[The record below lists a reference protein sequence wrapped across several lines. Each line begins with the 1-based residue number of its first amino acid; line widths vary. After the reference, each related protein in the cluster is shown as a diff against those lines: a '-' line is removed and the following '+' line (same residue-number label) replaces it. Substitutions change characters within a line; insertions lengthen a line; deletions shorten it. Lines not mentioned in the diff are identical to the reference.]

1 MKKLLTIL
9 AISAAVSSPIQ
20 ADEVYQQSAVDLC
33 QSMKQKS
40 YTKQC
45 LSLVKEAS
53 FNEQALEHCK
63 NIGSWNKVKSCLEL
77 IKDKDYQQNVLTLCQ
92 SSKYFNKDFK
102 GCMNEIADKAYVS
115 DIEVG
120 LCEKE
125 KTFSKQ
131 VKCLK
136 TAKSRPYSEAQAE
149 EQASSDKAL
158 AELQQQVKEAYELLR
173 NNKSADATILLHNLV
188 TGFDKK

>member
-1 MKKLLTIL
+1 MKNLLSTL

-20 ADEVYQQSAVDLC
+20 ADEVYQQSTVDLC

-40 YTKQC
+40 YNKQC
-45 LSLVKEAS
+45 LSLVKEAR

-63 NIGSWNKVKSCLEL
+63 GIGSWNKVKSCLEL
-77 IKDKDYQQNVLTLCQ
+77 IKDKDFQQSVSTLCQ

-102 GCMNEIADKAYVS
+102 GCMSEIADKAYAS
-115 DIEVG
+115 DNEVV
-120 LCEKE
+120 LCKKE

-131 VKCLK
+131 VKYLK
-136 TAKSRPYSEAQAE
+136 TAKSFPYSEAQAE
-149 EQASSDKAL
+149 EQAHNNKAL
-158 AELQQQVKEAYELLR
+158 AELQQQVKKAYELLR
-173 NNKSADATILLHNLV
+173 NKKSADATILLHNLV